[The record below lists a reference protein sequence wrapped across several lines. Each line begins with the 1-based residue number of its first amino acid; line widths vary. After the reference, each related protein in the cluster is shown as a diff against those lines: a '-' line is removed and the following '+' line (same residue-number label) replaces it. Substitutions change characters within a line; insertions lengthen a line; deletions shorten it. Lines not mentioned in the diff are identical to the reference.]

1 MEASLH
7 RLTKD
12 VLCQQDLAVVLNA
25 ALETLSKPD
34 RAKAYMEH
42 MSKLNGGWG
51 NPLIQVEELRESL
64 KCLTRLAENS
74 DQFSFRT
81 LSNPD
86 IELGEGK
93 FHFAMIKPED
103 ADRTP
108 K

>member
-12 VLCQQDLAVVLNA
+12 VLSQQDLAVVLNA
-25 ALETLSKPD
+25 ALETLAKPD

-42 MSKLNGGWG
+42 FRKRNGDWG
-51 NPLIQVEELRESL
+51 NPLSQVEELRESL
-64 KCLTRLAENS
+64 KCLVRLAENS

-81 LSNPD
+81 LSNLD
-86 IELGEGK
+86 IELSEGE
-93 FHFAMIKPED
+93 FHFALIKPD
-103 ADRTP
+103 DNDP

>member
-25 ALETLSKPD
+25 ALEILSQPD

-51 NPLIQVEELRESL
+51 SPIKRVEELRESL
-64 KCLTRLAENS
+64 KCLTRLAEGS

-81 LSNPD
+81 LHNPD
-86 IELGEGK
+86 IDVSEGQ
-93 FHFAMIKPED
+93 FHFALIRPTDDDQKP
-103 ADRTP
+103 

>member
-34 RAKAYMEH
+34 RAKVYMEH

-51 NPLIQVEELRESL
+51 SPLNRVEELRESL

-81 LSNPD
+81 LSTPD
-86 IELGEGK
+86 IEVSEGK
-93 FHFAMIKPED
+93 FHFALIKPDE
-103 ADRTP
+103 REP

>member
-74 DQFSFRT
+74 DQFSFRVLT
-81 LSNPD
+81 TEAINVS
-86 IELGEGK
+86 EGQ
-93 FHFAMIKPED
+93 FHFALIRPTDGEQ
-103 ADRTP
+103 AP

>member
-25 ALETLSKPD
+25 ALETLSQPD
-34 RAKAYMEH
+34 RAKTYMEH

-51 NPLIQVEELRESL
+51 NPLSQVEELRESL
-64 KCLTRLAENS
+64 KCLIRLAENS
-74 DQFSFRT
+74 DQFSFRGLT
-81 LSNPD
+81 TDD
-86 IELGEGK
+86 INVSEGQ
-93 FHFAMIKPED
+93 FHFAMIRPTD
-103 ADRTP
+103 AERDP